1 MNKIPSVEQLIFDVY
16 TICNTTK
23 TVAKSITQLRNRILK
38 KHHIN
43 DDIKYYS
50 CYQYISN
57 DTEDPYCELIYDI
70 ILWIKLMLEDLKL
83 TYKISYD
90 PNYTAE
96 TFTLNFFRKNEYYT
110 FFLIRIAQSYLNDY
124 TYKHNVTSIDLYTK
138 TIDYDF
144 RCFSSLFLD
153 KQPNLLNIEKSIPTI
168 QLNPF
173 FTGIKEDLMKIVH
186 FKVLEQPTL
195 NTTEPQIKEVIKEVE
210 KIVEVEKQI
219 SPKQSNVDI
228 KEQLLKQLKQ
238 LTPTQFEHFAL
249 YLISVITGEKE
260 RNIKDLVIHNG
271 QVGDGGVDGVFEMK
285 NKFGTYDT
293 YVIQCKRYD
302 KASIGRPEL
311 QNFVGAMALY
321 QTKQGLFIT
330 TSKFSKNVF
339 DYIEN
344 VKHTYSILTMDGMK
358 LVEYMIEHNIGVY
371 DVTHIEKVIDTN
383 FFDECKYQIS

>member
-1 MNKIPSVEQLIFDVY
+1 MNKIPSVQQLIFDVY
-16 TICNTTK
+16 TIYHTKKSYKTPSKLMDFIKNKYKIHTDKMYYSHIVGHHKNPLLELLVNIIRELITSTGLDNTK
-23 TVAKSITQLRNRILK
+23 YNPNTQLENFSL
-38 KHHIN
+38 
-43 DDIKYYS
+43 D
-50 CYQYISN
+50 
-57 DTEDPYCELIYDI
+57 
-70 ILWIKLMLEDLKL
+70 
-83 TYKISYD
+83 
-90 PNYTAE
+90 
-96 TFTLNFFRKNEYYT
+96 FFRKNQGYT
-110 FFLIRIAQSYLNDY
+110 LFLISHLHYDVLCHKIDKNNVIDKIQTEY
-124 TYKHNVTSIDLYTK
+124 TDFNNTLYPNKPDDFLIGLKDDMIKLLSFNFLVT
-138 TIDYDF
+138 
-144 RCFSSLFLD
+144 
-153 KQPNLLNIEKSIPTI
+153 QP
-168 QLNPF
+168 
-173 FTGIKEDLMKIVH
+173 M
-186 FKVLEQPTL
+186 L
-195 NTTEPQIKEVIKEVE
+195 NTTKPQIKEVIKEVE
-210 KIVEVEKQI
+210 KIVEVEKIIEVEKPI
-219 SPKQSNVDI
+219 SPKQPKTDI
-228 KEQLLKQLKQ
+228 KEQLLQQLKQ

-260 RNIKDLVIHNG
+260 QNIKDLVIHNG
-271 QVGDGGVDGVFEMK
+271 QVGDGGVDGVFQMK